1 MGSANNTVGAIF
13 PYAGKGTAAL
23 NVSSGQNLR
32 TEKEKSGFESIFNM
46 VSDAS
51 SQKNTIA
58 REVKGKDLE
67 TAGTK
72 IDTARQNKRPEI
84 VETEG
89 KEANKELQNAI
100 SEDGKKLIKQ
110 IAEETDLS
118 EEEIVS
124 VMEMLGFNASDLLK
138 PENMIQLFNQLSSE
152 EDGLNIILNPEL
164 SDSLNKLLESV
175 NEIRNDLF
183 EEFNIAPEELNS
195 YIESFEEMTDAVTT
209 MSKLP
214 IKQSMEIPTEK
225 EETDTSDI
233 SELSEEKI
241 LKTTDHPKTT
251 KEPETINENN
261 PEVIFKPVE
270 ESQQKGS
277 NTSEHTNLFNQLI
290 NNLSE
295 NQVKVPETENIIS
308 YTDRARMED
317 IVRQIA
323 DKITITAGETESSM
337 ELQLHPASLGNVNIL
352 LTSSKDGIVAKFTA
366 QNEIVKEAVESQMVQ
381 LQQKFDE
388 QGIKVTSIEV
398 TIASHAFEQNLH
410 QDNNE
415 RQDNNEAQRGG
426 RGLRRINLAEFDPE
440 EENEMSEAEMIAAQM
455 MAYNGN
461 SIDFSA

>member
-13 PYAGKGTAAL
+13 PYSGQGTAAL

-124 VMEMLGFNASDLLK
+124 AMEMLGFNASDLLK

-209 MSKLP
+209 ISKLP
-214 IKQSMEIPTEK
+214 IKQSVEIPTEK
-225 EETDTSDI
+225 EETAAADI
-233 SELSEEKI
+233 SELSEEK
-241 LKTTDHPKTT
+241 
-251 KEPETINENN
+251 N
-261 PEVIFKPVE
+261 PQNYRSFKD
-270 ESQQKGS
+270 
-277 NTSEHTNLFNQLI
+277 NQG
-290 NNLSE
+290 
-295 NQVKVPETENIIS
+295 T
-308 YTDRARMED
+308 
-317 IVRQIA
+317 
-323 DKITITAGETESSM
+323 
-337 ELQLHPASLGNVNIL
+337 
-352 LTSSKDGIVAKFTA
+352 
-366 QNEIVKEAVESQMVQ
+366 
-381 LQQKFDE
+381 
-388 QGIKVTSIEV
+388 
-398 TIASHAFEQNLH
+398 
-410 QDNNE
+410 
-415 RQDNNEAQRGG
+415 
-426 RGLRRINLAEFDPE
+426 
-440 EENEMSEAEMIAAQM
+440 
-455 MAYNGN
+455 
-461 SIDFSA
+461 